1 MKVLAHFCCNNS
13 ILGIESVKKEFIIN
27 LDTVY
32 NKPLCYLLKT
42 WIEFIRFR
50 GFRVKKKEWLQWI
63 TGIFFSSLINNFYNI
78 LNECIDYII
87 LQYVIVLPDNRSFNV
102 KSSCCLFNQF
112 GLMSQFSG
120 LNRNHHWVKK
130 NAEIVC
136 HII

>member
-1 MKVLAHFCCNNS
+1 MRITNGQETVKVLAHFCCNNS

-32 NKPLCYLLKT
+32 NKPLHYLLKT

-87 LQYVIVLPDNRSFNV
+87 LQYVIVLLDYRSFNV
-102 KSSCCLFNQF
+102 QSSCRLFNQI
-112 GLMSQFSG
+112 GLMSQF
-120 LNRNHHWVKK
+120 RI
-130 NAEIVC
+130 E
-136 HII
+136 